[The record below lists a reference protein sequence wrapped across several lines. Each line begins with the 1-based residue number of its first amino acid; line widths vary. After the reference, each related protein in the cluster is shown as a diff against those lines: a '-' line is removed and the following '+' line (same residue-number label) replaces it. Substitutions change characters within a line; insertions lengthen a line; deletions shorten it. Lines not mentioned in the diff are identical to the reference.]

1 MEHFGT
7 IARDY
12 ESIKARAQ
20 EMGIPL
26 KWALDQRRQN
36 LTDRIEENEA
46 GISEALKE
54 LAGSDELELRLTMA
68 RIERVERNIRHAHFD
83 LSRLKPNAGKGKG
96 VDATEIE
103 RAKAYPIEALLPNQ
117 VKHGMTLCPFHEDH
131 FPSMSTKNNRAHCFS
146 CNKSWDAISLVMEL
160 KDLQFVEA
168 VKYLLEVM

>member
-1 MEHFGT
+1 MEHPGT

-26 KWALDQRRQN
+26 KWALAQRRQY

-46 GISEALKE
+46 GIAEAIRE
-54 LAGSDELELRLTMA
+54 LSGSDELELRLIMN
-68 RIERVERNIRHAHFD
+68 RIERAERSIRHAHFA
-83 LSRLKPNAGKGKG
+83 LGRLKPNAGKGNG
-96 VDATEIE
+96 VDDTEIE

-117 VKHGMTLCPFHEDH
+117 VRHGMTLCPFHEDH
-131 FPSMSTKNNRAHCFS
+131 SPSMSTKNNRAHCFS
-146 CNKSWDAISLVMEL
+146 CNKSWDAIALVMEL
-160 KDLQFVEA
+160 KGFQFVEA